1 MNMKRIIILFVCL
14 FGVLS
19 SGHCQEKRLLDHY
32 YLTVKAIKE
41 GNISGFENNVKH
53 IKNIDSLF
61 HTDTDHSYTL
71 LGYACLYQN
80 KRFIQRL
87 IGMKA
92 STECVYSDDMYCY
105 DALYMAVDKGNTEL
119 VKLFLSLGANPNEA
133 YNEDGLC
140 PLAMSCNMNNYP
152 VACLLLQ
159 YGAKANGLGNLGGDY
174 ITYPLIIA
182 VDKNNINMVKI
193 LLKYGAKIKV
203 KDKSGISPL
212 FVARRHKNVEMIKL
226 LERSR

>member
-1 MNMKRIIILFVCL
+1 MKRIIILFVCL

-41 GNISGFENNVKH
+41 DNISGFENNVKH

-119 VKLFLSLGANPNEA
+119 VKLFLSL
-133 YNEDGLC
+133 
-140 PLAMSCNMNNYP
+140 
-152 VACLLLQ
+152 VH
-159 YGAKANGLGNLGGDY
+159 NGFQN
-174 ITYPLIIA
+174 
-182 VDKNNINMVKI
+182 KE
-193 LLKYGAKIKV
+193 LLKV
-203 KDKSGISPL
+203 
-212 FVARRHKNVEMIKL
+212 N
-226 LERSR
+226 